1 VLFVSN
7 GPGNDPHNPALG
19 RILLEQDI
27 TVVSR
32 RKAELSH
39 VAGLVSGV
47 LAPFSRLQTVAR

>member
-47 LAPFSRLQTVAR
+47 LAPFSRLQTV